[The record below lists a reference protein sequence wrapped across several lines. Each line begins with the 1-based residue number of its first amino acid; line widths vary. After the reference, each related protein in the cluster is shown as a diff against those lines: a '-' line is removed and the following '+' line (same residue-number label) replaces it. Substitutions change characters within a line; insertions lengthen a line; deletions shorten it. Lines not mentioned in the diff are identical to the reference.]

1 MAPRPK
7 PVRRRRGFTLVEL
20 LVVIGIIA
28 ILIGMLLPAL
38 AKVREQ
44 ARRIVCGSNLRQ
56 LGQAMYMFAGDY
68 KGGYP
73 QPVPPNQWPM
83 GPLSA
88 NDAAPGSPTGP
99 ADLVDA
105 GYLTDYRVLYCPSVD
120 DGERFGM
127 DHWHPAGESGWE
139 LTYVGY
145 AWWARY
151 RSAADTGG
159 VLYRF
164 VADRAEDSSERM
176 IASDLLID
184 RTEGGNTDAAWTNHR
199 ERLGRKAGGNFL
211 MNDGS
216 VQWRADAETFRR
228 YTHTRGGVAVTFW
241 F

>member
-1 MAPRPK
+1 MAPRPR
-7 PVRRRRGFTLVEL
+7 PVRRRRGFTLVEV

-56 LGQAMYMFAGDY
+56 LGQAMYMFAGDH

-105 GYLTDYRVLYCPSVD
+105 GY
-120 DGERFGM
+120 
-127 DHWHPAGESGWE
+127 
-139 LTYVGY
+139 
-145 AWWARY
+145 
-151 RSAADTGG
+151 
-159 VLYRF
+159 
-164 VADRAEDSSERM
+164 
-176 IASDLLID
+176 
-184 RTEGGNTDAAWTNHR
+184 
-199 ERLGRKAGGNFL
+199 
-211 MNDGS
+211 
-216 VQWRADAETFRR
+216 
-228 YTHTRGGVAVTFW
+228 
-241 F
+241 